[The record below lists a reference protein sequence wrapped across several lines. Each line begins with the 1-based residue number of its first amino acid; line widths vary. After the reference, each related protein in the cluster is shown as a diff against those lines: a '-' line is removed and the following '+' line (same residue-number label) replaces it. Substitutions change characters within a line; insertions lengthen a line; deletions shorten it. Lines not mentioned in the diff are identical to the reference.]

1 MISIQQHARN
11 ITGWPPGSK
20 HGIQIEKSSSQ
31 RKNFH
36 IRELKEKN
44 KFLVYLAIL
53 KLSRNFL
60 HHWRTFYPYFL
71 DIYIKLGIKGPLV
84 ERSGCWVDLYN
95 YLLEKWIHM
104 KESSIIMFLVLSA
117 VKERL
122 QYLILALID
131 QVTADVLFRITC
143 FSSLLFLNP
152 QRITSIKYIP
162 QTSVDLMHRLIV
174 VRLLLAIF

>member
-1 MISIQQHARN
+1 
-11 ITGWPPGSK
+11 
-20 HGIQIEKSSSQ
+20 
-31 RKNFH
+31 
-36 IRELKEKN
+36 
-44 KFLVYLAIL
+44 
-53 KLSRNFL
+53 
-60 HHWRTFYPYFL
+60 
-71 DIYIKLGIKGPLV
+71 
-84 ERSGCWVDLYN
+84 
-95 YLLEKWIHM
+95 M

-131 QVTADVLFRITC
+131 QVAADVLFRITC